1 MYFRESGG
9 MYWVGLNDR
18 EKEECMLKA
27 FITSIVL
34 KKKMC
39 HIISSFISFNF
50 FKIIMLLKTRWPL
63 ITQL

>member
-34 KKKMC
+34 KKKNM
-39 HIISSFISFNF
+39 SYNF
-50 FKIIMLLKTRWPL
+50 FLKF
-63 ITQL
+63 

>member
-1 MYFRESGG
+1 MYFRESDG

-34 KKKMC
+34 KKNV
-39 HIISSFISFNF
+39 SYNF
-50 FKIIMLLKTRWPL
+50 FLKF
-63 ITQL
+63 